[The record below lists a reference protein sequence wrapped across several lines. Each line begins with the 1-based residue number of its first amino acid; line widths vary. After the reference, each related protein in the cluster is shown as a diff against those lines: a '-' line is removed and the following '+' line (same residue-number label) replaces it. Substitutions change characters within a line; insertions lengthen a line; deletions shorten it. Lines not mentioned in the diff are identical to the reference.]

1 MMEEIELSGSLRD
14 MGNAFGEQCRDA
26 IHELYDLRLA
36 NAVNDAMRFGG
47 RTVDEEDLLELSL
60 ACYKKTE
67 PFDPVGIEEQWGIS
81 EGADLSM
88 AKTFA
93 MGGLTDFRDVLS
105 WGGPLET
112 DGGCTAVIV
121 SAEKSTDCA
130 LRLAQT
136 WDLASNNMPYVVSV
150 HRIPDEGP
158 ETWSVT
164 TVGCLSLIGMN
175 EHGLA
180 IGTTNLRTLD
190 SQVGVPYL
198 NIIHRAL
205 RESNSFGAIGV
216 VENAQR
222 AGGHTYAIADY
233 QSGAIVE
240 CTAERHTTREIIDGS
255 VVQTN
260 HCQVAR
266 NKEVEAEEPQPSSV
280 NRFERMTT
288 LLEENPSV
296 SEEDLRKFLSDTE
309 GGELA
314 VSRHD
319 YDGISTNA
327 GIVIT
332 PSMRSISAVHG
343 PPDQNV
349 WRKLK

>member
-1 MMEEIELSGSLRD
+1 MDVIELSGSSAA
-14 MGNAFGEQCRDA
+14 MGESFGEQCREK
-26 IHELYDLRLA
+26 IHELYELRAA
-36 NAVNDAMRFGG
+36 NAIKDALRFGG
-47 RTVDEEDLLELSL
+47 RVVNESDLLEV
-60 ACYKKTE
+60 AFGCHKITE
-67 PFDPVGIEEQWGIS
+67 AFDPVGVEEQWGIS
-81 EGADLSM
+81 RGANLPMS
-88 AKTFA
+88 KVSA
-93 MGGLTDFRDVLS
+93 MGGLTDFRDILS

-121 SAEKSTDCA
+121 SAEKSADCA

-136 WDLASNNMPYVVSV
+136 WDLASNNMPYVVYV
-150 HRIPDEGP
+150 HRVPDEGP
-158 ETWSVT
+158 ETWSIT
-164 TVGCLSLIGMN
+164 TVGCLSLVGMN
-175 EHGLA
+175 EHGLS

-205 RESNSFGAIGV
+205 RENNSFGAIGV
-216 VENAQR
+216 VENAPR

-233 QSGAIVE
+233 QSGVIVE

-260 HCQVAR
+260 HCQLSQ

-288 LLEENPSV
+288 LLEESPSV
-296 SEEDLRKFLSDTE
+296 SEEDLRTFLSDTK

-332 PSMRSISAVHG
+332 PSMRSISVVHG